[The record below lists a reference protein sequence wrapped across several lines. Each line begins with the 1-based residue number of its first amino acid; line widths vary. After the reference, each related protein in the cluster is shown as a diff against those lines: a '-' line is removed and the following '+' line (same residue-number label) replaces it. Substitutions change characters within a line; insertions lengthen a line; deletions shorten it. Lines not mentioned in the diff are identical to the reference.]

1 MRNKII
7 KSIEQQKQSDEKKR
21 NYNRYYY
28 HLVRK
33 NKNKIIE
40 IKEIN
45 NTLVNIQYGKFIV
58 IF

>member
-7 KSIEQQKQSDEKKR
+7 KSIEQQKQSEEKKR

-45 NTLVNIQYGKFIV
+45 NNLVNIQYGKFIV